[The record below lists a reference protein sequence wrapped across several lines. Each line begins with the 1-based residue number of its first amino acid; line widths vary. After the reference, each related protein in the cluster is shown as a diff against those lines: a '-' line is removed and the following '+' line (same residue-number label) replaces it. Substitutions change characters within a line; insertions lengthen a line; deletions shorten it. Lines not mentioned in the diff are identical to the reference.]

1 MTEVQNTKGARIRG
15 SNGALLDVTTAADFL
30 GVSENAVRKR
40 VERRLIPFRKWGGR
54 VVFLRSELT
63 EFLQSLPG
71 CEVENALQNQAAAQV
86 MLACR
91 STGLS

>member
-1 MTEVQNTKGARIRG
+1 MA
-15 SNGALLDVTTAADFL
+15 
-30 GVSENAVRKR
+30 VS
-40 VERRLIPFRKWGGR
+40 F
-54 VVFLRSELT
+54 FLRSELT